1 MFNKYVTS
9 TTQQWQRNEPWLPA
23 TNAPVYQGSTW
34 LKSSLEPLLEQR
46 LCFQHCLVQSW
57 TTCWPSPMQ
66 LPLPGCC
73 SSHPGQQ
80 LHKAATSNPC
90 SNSATNLIHNGHL
103 CVLCY
108 SMVWFIWVYI
118 YTHVFYTLA
127 HQSCQDSLTW
137 LNLMSFD
144 TLFFASMHCLRTRIL
159 RPMAAMQ
166 RHRQHGDGW

>member
-118 YTHVFYTLA
+118 YTCFLYTGPPILPRFLNLTKPHVFWHLVLCIHA
-127 HQSCQDSLTW
+127 LPENS
-137 LNLMSFD
+137 N
-144 TLFFASMHCLRTRIL
+144 
-159 RPMAAMQ
+159 P
-166 RHRQHGDGW
+166 